1 LPEQEREAEY
11 LSDPVPGGEDSS
23 MPKQVSL
30 RERIVDAAVALAEQR
45 CWEEVRLFEVAQSL
59 GVALD
64 DVRQHFREKEDVI
77 EAWFDRADGAV
88 LKASAEPGFTEL
100 PGRVRLHR
108 LIMAWL
114 DALADHR
121 RVTREMIY
129 GRFEPGHVHMQARG
143 LLRVSRTVQW
153 IREGARRDASFLTR
167 ALEETVLTSIYLA
180 TFFYWMRD
188 DSTDSAATRR
198 FLDRLLRGAEWLPS
212 LVFVPDRR
220 AARPEGPPP
229 AGREEGG
236 EAPPPP

>member
-1 LPEQEREAEY
+1 
-11 LSDPVPGGEDSS
+11 

-30 RERIVDAAVALAEQR
+30 RERIVDAAVVLAEQR
-45 CWEEVRLFEVAQSL
+45 CWEEVRLFDVAQSL
-59 GVALD
+59 GVGLD

-77 EAWFDRADGAV
+77 EAWFDRADRAV

-100 PGRVRLHR
+100 PARVRLHR
-108 LIMAWL
+108 LIMTWL

-129 GRFEPGHVHMQARG
+129 GRFEPGHVHVQARG

-167 ALEETVLTSIYLA
+167 ALEESVLTSIYLA

-198 FLDRLLRGAEWLPS
+198 LLDRLLRGAEWLPS
-212 LVFVPDRR
+212 FVFVPDRQTIL
-220 AARPEGPPP
+220 PEGPP
-229 AGREEGG
+229 AGREERS
-236 EAPPPP
+236 EASPPP

>member
-1 LPEQEREAEY
+1 
-11 LSDPVPGGEDSS
+11 

-45 CWEEVRLFEVAQSL
+45 SWEEVRLFDVAQSL
-59 GVALD
+59 GVGLD
-64 DVRQHFREKEDVI
+64 DVRQHYREKEDVI
-77 EAWFDRADGAV
+77 EAWFDRADSAV

-100 PGRVRLHR
+100 SARVRLHR
-108 LIMAWL
+108 LIMTWL
-114 DALADHR
+114 GALADHR

-198 FLDRLLRGAEWLPS
+198 FLDRLLRAAEWLPS
-212 LVFVPDRR
+212 FVFVPDRQ
-220 AARPEGPPP
+220 APAPEGPA
-229 AGREEGG
+229 AGRQEGS